1 MHAGGQKGSQTV
13 WTLSGS
19 AGPSRL
25 IAGHNKPNQLPSPRL
40 VLDLDTPP
48 SFRYA
53 WLRQLSSQVGCWARF
68 PLSSRHRDD
77 DQREDGEE
85 AAGEEDATVPE
96 GSF

>member
-1 MHAGGQKGSQTV
+1 MNARGRKGSQTV
-13 WTLSGS
+13 WTLEV
-19 AGPSRL
+19 SRTEPTRTKSQQ
-25 IAGHNKPNQLPSPRL
+25 ANQLPSPRL

-48 SFRYA
+48 CFRYA
-53 WLRQLSSQVGCWARF
+53 WPRRLSSQVGCWARF

>member
-1 MHAGGQKGSQTV
+1 MLQV
-13 WTLSGS
+13 
-19 AGPSRL
+19 RL
-25 IAGHNKPNQLPSPRL
+25 ATAAIEPGRL
-40 VLDLDTPP
+40 L
-48 SFRYA
+48 
-53 WLRQLSSQVGCWARF
+53 ARF